1 MMRALLTFA
10 SLILLPA
17 FALAEDAA
25 ISSSSATSSMGN
37 LIKQGY
43 EIKSTVS
50 SGSKLIVFLQK
61 ENSAY
66 ACEFTSLTNSRCG
79 SIN

>member
-1 MMRALLTFA
+1 MPRMLLMIAAVLFA
-10 SLILLPA
+10 ANMQAQDSGV
-17 FALAEDAA
+17 
-25 ISSSSATSSMGN
+25 SSSSSSSSMGD

-61 ENSAY
+61 DNSAY
-66 ACEFTSLTNSRCG
+66 ACEFTSLTSSRCG

>member
-1 MMRALLTFA
+1 MTRPLLTIATVLFA
-10 SLILLPA
+10 A
-17 FALAEDAA
+17 GAHAQDAGV
-25 ISSSSATSSMGN
+25 SSSGSASSMGD

-50 SGSKLIVFLQK
+50 NGSKLIVFLQK

-66 ACEFTSLTNSRCG
+66 ACEFTSLTSSRCG

>member
-1 MMRALLTFA
+1 MMRMLLTIA
-10 SLILLPA
+10 
-17 FALAEDAA
+17 ALFCAA
-25 ISSSSATSSMGN
+25 AVQAQETGVSSSSATSSMGE

-50 SGSKLIVFLQK
+50 NGSKLIVFLQK
-61 ENSAY
+61 DNSAY
-66 ACEFTSLTNSRCG
+66 ACEFTSLTSSRCG

>member
-1 MMRALLTFA
+1 MMRMLLTIA
-10 SLILLPA
+10 
-17 FALAEDAA
+17 ALFCAA
-25 ISSSSATSSMGN
+25 AVQAQESGVSSSSATSSMGE

-50 SGSKLIVFLQK
+50 NGSKLIVFLQK
-61 ENSAY
+61 DNSAY
-66 ACEFTSLTNSRCG
+66 ACEFTSLTSSRCG

>member
-1 MMRALLTFA
+1 MMRMLLTIA
-10 SLILLPA
+10 VILC
-17 FALAEDAA
+17 AA
-25 ISSSSATSSMGN
+25 AVQAQESSVSSSSATSSMGE

-50 SGSKLIVFLQK
+50 NGSKLIVFLQK
-61 ENSAY
+61 DNSAY
-66 ACEFTSLTNSRCG
+66 ACEFTSLTSSRCG

>member
-1 MMRALLTFA
+1 MRMLLTIAALLCAA
-10 SLILLPA
+10 SA
-17 FALAEDAA
+17 QAQDSGV
-25 ISSSSATSSMGN
+25 SSSGSSTSMGD

-50 SGSKLIVFLQK
+50 NGSKLIVFLQK

>member
-1 MMRALLTFA
+1 MPRMLLTIA
-10 SLILLPA
+10 TVLL
-17 FALAEDAA
+17 AA
-25 ISSSSATSSMGN
+25 NAQAQDSGVSSSSSSSSMGD

>member
-1 MMRALLTFA
+1 MLFAANAQAQSSAL
-10 SLILLPA
+10 
-17 FALAEDAA
+17 
-25 ISSSSATSSMGN
+25 SSSSSTTSMGD

-50 SGSKLIVFLQK
+50 NGAKLIVFLQK
-61 ENSAY
+61 DNSAY
-66 ACEFTSLTNSRCG
+66 ACEFTSLTSSRCG

>member
-1 MMRALLTFA
+1 MMRMLLTIAALLCAA
-10 SLILLPA
+10 SA
-17 FALAEDAA
+17 QAQDSGV
-25 ISSSSATSSMGN
+25 SSSGSSTSMGD

-50 SGSKLIVFLQK
+50 NGSKLIVFLQK

>member
-1 MMRALLTFA
+1 MMRPLLTIATVLFA
-10 SLILLPA
+10 A
-17 FALAEDAA
+17 GACAQDAGV
-25 ISSSSATSSMGN
+25 SSSGSASSMGD

-50 SGSKLIVFLQK
+50 NGSKLIVFLQK

>member
-1 MMRALLTFA
+1 MPRMLLTIA
-10 SLILLPA
+10 TVIL
-17 FALAEDAA
+17 AA
-25 ISSSSATSSMGN
+25 NAQAQDSGVSSSGSSSSMGD

-50 SGSKLIVFLQK
+50 NGAKLIVFLQK

-66 ACEFTSLTNSRCG
+66 ACEFTSLTSSRCG

>member
-1 MMRALLTFA
+1 MPRMLLTIA
-10 SLILLPA
+10 TVLL
-17 FALAEDAA
+17 AA
-25 ISSSSATSSMGN
+25 NAQAQDSGVSSSGSSSSMGD

-50 SGSKLIVFLQK
+50 NGAKLIVFLQK
-61 ENSAY
+61 DNSAY
-66 ACEFTSLTNSRCG
+66 ACEFTSLTSSRCG

>member
-1 MMRALLTFA
+1 MMRMLLT
-10 SLILLPA
+10 I
-17 FALAEDAA
+17 AA
-25 ISSSSATSSMGN
+25 ILCAAAVQAQETGVSSSSATSSMGE

-50 SGSKLIVFLQK
+50 NGSKLIVFLQK
-61 ENSAY
+61 DNSAY
-66 ACEFTSLTNSRCG
+66 ACEFTSLTSSRCG

>member
-1 MMRALLTFA
+1 MPRMLLMIAAVLFA
-10 SLILLPA
+10 ANMQAQDSGV
-17 FALAEDAA
+17 
-25 ISSSSATSSMGN
+25 SSSSSSSSMGD

-50 SGSKLIVFLQK
+50 NGSKLIVFLQK
-61 ENSAY
+61 DNSAY
-66 ACEFTSLTNSRCG
+66 ACEFTSLTSSRCG

>member
-10 SLILLPA
+10 TLSLLPA
-17 FALAEDAA
+17 FALAQDTGV
-25 ISSSSATSSMGN
+25 SSSSATSSMGN

-66 ACEFTSLTNSRCG
+66 ACEFTSLTSSRCG

>member
-1 MMRALLTFA
+1 MMRMLLTFV
-10 SLILLPA
+10 
-17 FALAEDAA
+17 ALFCAA
-25 ISSSSATSSMGN
+25 AVQAQDSGVSSSGATSSMGE

-50 SGSKLIVFLQK
+50 NGAKLIVFLQK
-61 ENSAY
+61 DNSAY
-66 ACEFTSLTNSRCG
+66 ACEFTSLTSSRCG

>member
-1 MMRALLTFA
+1 MMHPLLTIATVLFA
-10 SLILLPA
+10 A
-17 FALAEDAA
+17 GAYAQDAGV
-25 ISSSSATSSMGN
+25 SSSGSASSMGD

-50 SGSKLIVFLQK
+50 NGSKLIVFLQK

-66 ACEFTSLTNSRCG
+66 ACEFTSLTSSRCG

>member
-1 MMRALLTFA
+1 MPRMLLTIA
-10 SLILLPA
+10 TVLLA
-17 FALAEDAA
+17 TNAQAQDSGVSSSG
-25 ISSSSATSSMGN
+25 SSSSMGD

>member
-1 MMRALLTFA
+1 MLRVLLTIAAFLSA
-10 SLILLPA
+10 A
-17 FALAEDAA
+17 FAQAQDSGV
-25 ISSSSATSSMGN
+25 SSSGSTTSMGD

-50 SGSKLIVFLQK
+50 NGSKLIVFLQK

>member
-1 MMRALLTFA
+1 MPRMLLTIA
-10 SLILLPA
+10 TVLL
-17 FALAEDAA
+17 AA
-25 ISSSSATSSMGN
+25 NAQAQDSGVSSSGSSSSMGD

-50 SGSKLIVFLQK
+50 NGAKLIVFLQK

-66 ACEFTSLTNSRCG
+66 ACEFTSLTSSRCG

>member
-1 MMRALLTFA
+1 MLRVLLTTAALLFA
-10 SLILLPA
+10 A
-17 FALAEDAA
+17 FAQAQDAGV
-25 ISSSSATSSMGN
+25 SSSGSASSMGD

-50 SGSKLIVFLQK
+50 NGSKLIVFLQK

>member
-1 MMRALLTFA
+1 MPRMLLMIAAVLFA
-10 SLILLPA
+10 ANVQAQDSGV
-17 FALAEDAA
+17 
-25 ISSSSATSSMGN
+25 SSSSSSSSMGD

-50 SGSKLIVFLQK
+50 NGSKLIVFLQK
-61 ENSAY
+61 DNSAY
-66 ACEFTSLTNSRCG
+66 ACEFTSLTSSRCG

>member
-1 MMRALLTFA
+1 MPRMLLTIA
-10 SLILLPA
+10 TVLL
-17 FALAEDAA
+17 AA
-25 ISSSSATSSMGN
+25 NAQAQDSGVSSSSSSSSMGD

-50 SGSKLIVFLQK
+50 NGAKLIVFLQK

-66 ACEFTSLTNSRCG
+66 ACEFTSLTSSRCG

>member
-1 MMRALLTFA
+1 MMRMLLTIA
-10 SLILLPA
+10 
-17 FALAEDAA
+17 ALFCAA
-25 ISSSSATSSMGN
+25 AVQAQETGVSSSSATSSMGE

-50 SGSKLIVFLQK
+50 NGAKLIVFLQK
-61 ENSAY
+61 DKSAY
-66 ACEFTSLTNSRCG
+66 ACEFTSLTSSRCG

>member
-1 MMRALLTFA
+1 MPRMLLTIA
-10 SLILLPA
+10 TVLL
-17 FALAEDAA
+17 AA
-25 ISSSSATSSMGN
+25 NAQAQDSGVSSSGSSSSMGD

-50 SGSKLIVFLQK
+50 NGSKLIVFLQK

-66 ACEFTSLTNSRCG
+66 ACEFTSLTSSRCG

>member
-1 MMRALLTFA
+1 MPRMLLMIAAVLFA
-10 SLILLPA
+10 ANMQAQDSGV
-17 FALAEDAA
+17 
-25 ISSSSATSSMGN
+25 SSSSSSSSMGD

-50 SGSKLIVFLQK
+50 NGSKLIVFLQK
-61 ENSAY
+61 DNSAY
-66 ACEFTSLTNSRCG
+66 ACEFTSLTTSRCG

>member
-1 MMRALLTFA
+1 MMRMLLT
-10 SLILLPA
+10 I
-17 FALAEDAA
+17 AA
-25 ISSSSATSSMGN
+25 ILCAAAVQAQESSVSSSSATSSMGE

-50 SGSKLIVFLQK
+50 NGSKLIVFLQK
-61 ENSAY
+61 DNSAY
-66 ACEFTSLTNSRCG
+66 ACEFTSLTSSRCG

>member
-1 MMRALLTFA
+1 MMRMLLT
-10 SLILLPA
+10 I
-17 FALAEDAA
+17 AA
-25 ISSSSATSSMGN
+25 ILCAAAVQAQESGVSSSSATSSMGE

-50 SGSKLIVFLQK
+50 NGSKLIVFLQK
-61 ENSAY
+61 DNSAY
-66 ACEFTSLTNSRCG
+66 ACEFTSLTSSRCG

>member
-1 MMRALLTFA
+1 MSRMLLMIAAVLFA
-10 SLILLPA
+10 ANMQAQDSGV
-17 FALAEDAA
+17 
-25 ISSSSATSSMGN
+25 SSSSSSSSMGD

-50 SGSKLIVFLQK
+50 NGSKLIVFLQK
-61 ENSAY
+61 DNSAY
-66 ACEFTSLTNSRCG
+66 ACEFTSLTSSRCG

>member
-1 MMRALLTFA
+1 MLRVLLTIAAVLFA
-10 SLILLPA
+10 A
-17 FALAEDAA
+17 FAQAQDSGV
-25 ISSSSATSSMGN
+25 SSSGSSTSMGD

-50 SGSKLIVFLQK
+50 NGSKLIVFLQK

>member
-1 MMRALLTFA
+1 MPRLLLTIATLLFA
-10 SLILLPA
+10 ASVQA
-17 FALAEDAA
+17 QDSGV
-25 ISSSSATSSMGN
+25 SSSGSASSMGD

-50 SGSKLIVFLQK
+50 NGSKLIVFLQK

>member
-1 MMRALLTFA
+1 
-10 SLILLPA
+10 
-17 FALAEDAA
+17 
-25 ISSSSATSSMGN
+25 MGD

-50 SGSKLIVFLQK
+50 NGSKLIVFLQK
-61 ENSAY
+61 DNSAY
-66 ACEFTSLTNSRCG
+66 ACEFTSLTSSRCG